1 MTGRE
6 YVGMYVTVLKG
17 LGVGLVILIGML
29 ALWGLQVHLIEVL
42 AAALGATAIEAREWG
57 GLGGVPTVL
66 ELLGVLFGVGWLEDN
81 GGVGGIVGQVSGF
94 VHERTCR
101 DARCFLCSE
110 WQRT

>member
-1 MTGRE
+1 MTSKVGQSTGRGYGIVTGRE

-66 ELLGVLFGVGWLEDN
+66 ELLGGTAEKKGI
-81 GGVGGIVGQVSGF
+81 IVGSRV
-94 VHERTCR
+94 VHK
-101 DARCFLCSE
+101 DYFKP
-110 WQRT
+110 